1 MRECNHGKSTKDL
14 KVNPYMAGFSTRFII
29 TEPGNAGKMEGN
41 DMLMV
46 KTIDDFEI
54 DFDNPNP
61 DEQENIKNL
70 GLRQLYNE
78 HRDLVLEIVDKYN
91 ASDYERRRGLIDT
104 FQGIV
109 HDMGEL
115 DGLIWSFHR
124 QIAADKFRPLSKL
137 TADILHI
144 LRKD

>member
-14 KVNPYMAGFSTRFII
+14 KVNPYMAGFST
-29 TEPGNAGKMEGN
+29 
-41 DMLMV
+41 
-46 KTIDDFEI
+46 
-54 DFDNPNP
+54 
-61 DEQENIKNL
+61 
-70 GLRQLYNE
+70 
-78 HRDLVLEIVDKYN
+78 
-91 ASDYERRRGLIDT
+91 RRGLIDT